1 MTILTISNE
10 EMEDIMVIVQSLN
23 KGVSKTID
31 NVSKEQ
37 KSGFLGLLLGAL
49 GASLLE
55 SVVVVK
61 GVVQA
66 NEGTNKAGQDF

>member
-1 MTILTISNE
+1 M
-10 EMEDIMVIVQSLN
+10 N